1 MSGCNMHSKLTN
13 VCMSQLMDEYYIL
26 CKVVLECRRVI
37 NLKIIYIISLMY
49 EWRQDAY
56 ACLYVQCWVTWYVTN
71 NVIDATKSQWK
82 TMHACTSRGTYSWYM
97 VCTNKW
103 WRV

>member
-1 MSGCNMHSKLTN
+1 MSGCNMHAKLTN

-49 EWRQDAY
+49 E
-56 ACLYVQCWVTWYVTN
+56 
-71 NVIDATKSQWK
+71 
-82 TMHACTSRGTYSWYM
+82 
-97 VCTNKW
+97 
-103 WRV
+103 